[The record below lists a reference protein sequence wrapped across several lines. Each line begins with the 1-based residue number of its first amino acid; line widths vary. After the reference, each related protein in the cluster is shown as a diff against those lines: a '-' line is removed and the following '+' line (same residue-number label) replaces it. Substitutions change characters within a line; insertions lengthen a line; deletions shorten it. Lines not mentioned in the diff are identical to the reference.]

1 MPSIHVFPS
10 GLVVYMYCENGSKHN
25 QPHVHCR
32 MSGQEAVIDFSGK
45 VLAGSITA
53 TELRSLRSWIIKS
66 REKLEQNWQLLLIGE
81 KPNKI

>member
-1 MPSIHVFPS
+1 
-10 GLVVYMYCENGSKHN
+10 
-25 QPHVHCR
+25 